1 MSKRTVYN
9 EVVAKIEETDLS
21 VSDAKQLYIKTLR
34 GNLEVGSI
42 DINTFAELYDSI
54 TSISY
59 VVQPS
64 YKDFISRYITAI
76 IYQSLTRRG
85 YSNPESI
92 INTGDFKQEL
102 HEVLLAADFDC
113 EVYFYAT
120 IFYHILP
127 VELGHHQPVSL
138 FYQRFQDEDEFV
150 YDGVSYFVLPSER
163 YSLTPEMVGE
173 FQSVI
178 TLYNVLDN
186 SLTSGVEPC
195 SITIDLHYWSK
206 GIHFLD
212 DVLWDGLFSYN
223 TGSIY
228 NWLLTIPEFIQ

>member
-1 MSKRTVYN
+1 MTSVHQ
-9 EVVAKIEETDLS
+9 VIVSKIEETDLS
-21 VSDAKQLYIKTLR
+21 VSVAKQLYIKTLR

-42 DINTFAELYDSI
+42 DVNTYAELYDSI
-54 TSISY
+54 TSLPY

-76 IYQSLTRRG
+76 VHQSLTKAG
-85 YSNPESI
+85 YNNPESI
-92 INTGDFKQEL
+92 INTGSYKQAL
-102 HEVLLAADFDC
+102 HEVLLDADFDC

-127 VELGHHQPVSL
+127 VELGHHQPVSF
-138 FYQRFQDEDEFV
+138 FYRRNQEEEDEFV
-150 YDGVSYFVLPSER
+150 YDGVSYFVLPDSR
-163 YSLTPEMVGE
+163 YSLTPEMIGE
-173 FQSVI
+173 FQSVM

-186 SLTSGVEPC
+186 SLTSGVQPC
-195 SITIDLHYWSK
+195 SITIDLHYWT

-223 TGSIY
+223 TDSIY
-228 NWLLTIPEFIQ
+228 KWMLTIPEFIQ